1 MAEKAKELPTE
12 PEEMMAPN
20 ELMTHRKKGKNK
32 PLPIVLQSPHMCHTR
47 AFPLH
52 INTHTN

>member
-1 MAEKAKELPTE
+1 MAEKAKELSTE

-32 PLPIVLQSPHMCHTR
+32 PLPIVLQSPHMCHTQ